1 MSKSKE
7 EKTLAA
13 SRRETLALMLAAAG
27 AGVAGRSSAHAQAP
41 LNSQVPKGPVRQK
54 PYLCLVSR
62 HLQWTEMEHGL
73 DVAHSA
79 GFAGVLWSVRGGAHI
94 EPADVTTKL
103 PPIVKRTRDIGM
115 EVPMIIAGIG
125 EPGSANAEAVMDTM
139 NKLGI
144 KLYRAA
150 APRYDFNA
158 PIQPQFDSLRKKM
171 EGIVELNRKH
181 GVCAAYHTHAYAQ
194 SIGGSAWDLRECMKG
209 LDPRWVG
216 MNYDIGHITAKG
228 GNGWRESI
236 RAVGD
241 YLHSCSIKD
250 FVWEK
255 EPVVPEGQ
263 YPWRTRFVR
272 PGDGMVNFPEF
283 FRYLQSINFQG
294 PLENYFEYSVRVPNL
309 ADPFDMLGTNY
320 GQWKLEMPEE
330 TFVGFLKRDVA
341 FYNDTWTKALNTPA
355 PPEVSMKAGDGPN
368 GTPLRRPGQGGGQ
381 GGGGRG
387 GQGGGQPRGGGG

>member
-1 MSKSKE
+1 M
-7 EKTLAA
+7 
-13 SRRETLALMLAAAG
+13 
-27 AGVAGRSSAHAQAP
+27 
-41 LNSQVPKGPVRQK
+41 RQT

-73 DVAHSA
+73 DLAHSA
-79 GFAGVLWSVRGGAHI
+79 GFAGVLWTVRGGAHI
-94 EPADVTTKL
+94 EAADVVAKL
-103 PPIVKRTRDIGM
+103 PPIVKRTRDLGM
-115 EVPMIIAGIG
+115 ETPMIIAAIG
-125 EPGSANAEAVMDTM
+125 EAGSTNADAIMDTM

-144 KLYRAA
+144 RLYRAA

-158 PIQPQFDSLRKKM
+158 PLQPQFDALRRKM
-171 EGIVELNRKH
+171 EGIIALNRKH

-194 SIGGSAWDLRECMKG
+194 SIGGSGWDLWECMKG

-216 MNYDIGHITAKG
+216 INYDIGHITAKG

-236 RAVGD
+236 RAIGD

-250 FVWEK
+250 FLWEK
-255 EPVVPEGQ
+255 ETGLPEGQ

-309 ADPFDMLGTNY
+309 DYPFDMLGTNY
-320 GQWKLEMPEE
+320 KQWKLEMPEE

-341 FYNDTWTKALNTPA
+341 FYTDTWSKALNSPP

-368 GTPLRRPGQGGGQ
+368 GGPLRRPGQE
-381 GGGGRG
+381 GGRG
-387 GQGGGQPRGGGG
+387 R

>member
-1 MSKSKE
+1 MTKSKE
-7 EKTLAA
+7 EKTLEA
-13 SRRETLALMLAAAG
+13 SRREALQLMLAAAG
-27 AGVAGRSSAHAQAP
+27 AGVAASGAVTPAQAQAP
-41 LNSQVPKGPVRQK
+41 LNSQAPKGPVRQK

-73 DVAHSA
+73 DVANTA

-94 EPADVTTKL
+94 EPNEVAAKL
-103 PPIVKRTRDIGM
+103 PPIVKRTRDKGM

-125 EPGSANAEAVMDTM
+125 EADSANAEGIMDTM

-144 KLYRAA
+144 KLYRAGSS
-150 APRYDFNA
+150 RYDFNA
-158 PIQPQFDSLRKKM
+158 PLQPQFDALRKKM
-171 EGIVELNRKH
+171 EGIVALNAKH

-194 SIGGSAWDLRECMKG
+194 SIGGSAWDLWECMRG

-309 ADPFDMLGTNY
+309 DYPFDMLGTNY
-320 GQWKLEMPEE
+320 KQWKLEMPEE
-330 TFVGFLKRDVA
+330 TFIGFLKRDVA
-341 FYNDTWTKALNTPA
+341 FYNDTWTKALTTPA
-355 PPEVSMKAGDGPN
+355 PAEVSMKAGDGPN
-368 GTPLRRPGQGGGQ
+368 GTPLRRPDQGGGQ
-381 GGGGRG
+381 GGGGR
-387 GQGGGQPRGGGG
+387 RGGN